1 MISEYIE
8 KLLRYGKEK
17 LFLPAENL
25 NYARN
30 RLIRLTECSEYERVS
45 GKVTVPGSFEQAVS
59 PILSYVLDKGP
70 VRE

>member
-45 GKVTVPGSFEQAVS
+45 GKVTVPGSFELRSCGRRDAGS
-59 PILSYVLDKGP
+59 F
-70 VRE
+70 